1 MQESWR
7 GTNEMLGMLTGE
19 AVGGKKAPPAW
30 IRELICEEEIAKRD
44 WLTKRANR
52 RQAEADAEVK
62 EKLSKVIKAHRN
74 AGMDA
79 KRLYGQLVKAADIEA
94 GDGNSIASA
103 KRNIV
108 TAVKSLKEWMQLF
121 GMYMQFKTDDYAI
134 SEATIKADID
144 ESKGSLEL
152 LFQACEDAKVLTCL
166 ALEA

>member
-1 MQESWR
+1 MIRHTTPPSIRLAIE
-7 GTNEMLGMLTGE
+7 N
-19 AVGGKKAPPAW
+19 GKLPAS
-30 IRELICEEEIAKRD
+30 
-44 WLTKRANR
+44 
-52 RQAEADAEVK
+52 VK
-62 EKLSKVIKAHRN
+62 DKLAKVIKAHKK
-74 AGMDA
+74 AVTDSDV
-79 KRLYGQLVKAADIEA
+79 LYGQLTKAASMEG
-94 GDGNSIASA
+94 GDGISIASA

-121 GMYMQFKTDDYAI
+121 GMYMQFKTDEYAL